1 MFGPV
6 IFQFFLRIIKKI
18 KNLIPTSK
26 FKFSFK
32 DFSSHM
38 WPIYVK
44 TRGAC
49 RLVENVMC
57 IFVEYALIDLIVYNP
72 FKEN

>member
-1 MFGPV
+1 
-6 IFQFFLRIIKKI
+6 
-18 KNLIPTSK
+18 
-26 FKFSFK
+26 
-32 DFSSHM
+32 M